1 VDFQQ
6 WLDAFWAGTQF
17 DERLISFLTST
28 PVAQLMNRTRWA
40 WPISET
46 FHFVGLALLF
56 GIVGPLDVRLMGF
69 MKGVSIEA
77 LHKLVPW
84 AILGFAMCAITGAMF
99 FIATP
104 DQYIANPSWWLKVA
118 FLIIAGL
125 NMLAFEVTQKVAA
138 FSMSAEAPMPWTL
151 KTIGAV
157 SLTSWLM
164 VLYWG
169 RMLPFAG
176 GAF

>member
-1 VDFQQ
+1 MEFQQ

-17 DERLISFLTST
+17 DEWLVPVLTST
-28 PVAQLMNRTRWA
+28 PIAELMNKTQWA
-40 WPISET
+40 WPIGET
-46 FHFVGLALLF
+46 LHFVGLALLF

-69 MKGVSIEA
+69 LKGVPIHA
-77 LHKLVPW
+77 LHALVPW
-84 AILGFAMCAITGAMF
+84 AVVGFALCATTGAMF

-104 DQYIANPSWWLKVA
+104 DQYLANPSWWLKVT
-118 FLIIAGL
+118 FLIIAGF
-125 NMLAFEVTQKVAA
+125 NMLAFELTQRAAAVAMPA
-138 FSMSAEAPMPWTL
+138 DAPPSWTL
-151 KTIGAV
+151 KMIGAV
-157 SLTSWLM
+157 SLTSWVM